1 MLADG
6 TVLSHL
12 TGLPKDNTG
21 YDLAG
26 LFVGS
31 EGTLGVITAATLRLH
46 RPVGPTTLALVA
58 VADYRQAQALVA
70 AAVPVGSRLL
80 AAEVMDRA
88 GTEVVCAVAGLPMPM
103 PKVPWRHLLLI
114 EVSGE
119 QIALPD
125 DAEALLAADCADAAR
140 IWTYRERQSEAA
152 ALLVDSDDPTR
163 VIQKLD
169 ISVPAAAMQRFSD
182 ELAQLLAAQPVV
194 TAHSVFGH
202 IADGNLHV
210 EIAGPTVED
219 DSVTTLVLRLVAAH
233 GGSISAEHGI
243 GQAKAAFLELSRSPA
258 EIATMRAIKAA
269 LDPDGLMA
277 PGVIFR

>member
-1 MLADG
+1 
-6 TVLSHL
+6 
-12 TGLPKDNTG
+12 
-21 YDLAG
+21 
-26 LFVGS
+26 
-31 EGTLGVITAATLRLH
+31 
-46 RPVGPTTLALVA
+46 
-58 VADYRQAQALVA
+58 
-70 AAVPVGSRLL
+70 
-80 AAEVMDRA
+80 VMDRA

-103 PKVPWRHLLLI
+103 PEVPWRHLLLI